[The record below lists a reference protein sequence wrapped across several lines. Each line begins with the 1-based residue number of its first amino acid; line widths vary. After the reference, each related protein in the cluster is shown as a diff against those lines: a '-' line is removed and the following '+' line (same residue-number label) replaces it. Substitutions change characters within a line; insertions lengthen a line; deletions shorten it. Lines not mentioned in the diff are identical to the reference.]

1 MTKKSKSKSK
11 KVEEEPQLKKIL
23 LWIMEKRIYFFSLL
37 ASVVFLN
44 IILYKLKPFFKK
56 KSIDSSM
63 LVEKTYSSWKESS
76 YNNREKLTQLKAYI
90 KKYPNLKPKYEGLIV
105 QNLLINENFLKEDES
120 LASSALDRT
129 KDELPFYYEFAKV
142 ALLINK
148 EDYVKALGSSKNLKA
163 NMLSDLSFL
172 QSESLPAGAV
182 LYSFNLLRI
191 ALLEAKLNNEK
202 EEMIA
207 WKELEDY
214 LKMGSEKDL
223 NENIKLA
230 AKALKQIFNE
240 NEIELRDYILYRK
253 SSLSSI
259 ES

>member
-1 MTKKSKSKSK
+1 MAKKSIKE
-11 KVEEEPQLKKIL
+11 EEEPRLKKML

-44 IILYKLKPFFKK
+44 VIVYKLKPFIKK
-56 KSIDSSM
+56 KAINSTE
-63 LVEKTYSSWKESS
+63 LVEKAYKSFEESS
-76 YNNREKLTQLKAYI
+76 YSDRENLSKLKAYI
-90 KKYPNLKPKYEGLIV
+90 KKYPSLKPKYEGLIV
-105 QNLLINENFLKEDES
+105 QNLLINEKFLKEDEN
-120 LASSALDRT
+120 LANSALDRT

-148 EDYVKALGSSKNLKA
+148 EDYVKALEVSKDLKA
-163 NMLSDLSFL
+163 RMLNDLSFL

-191 ALLEAKLNNEK
+191 ALLEAKLNNMK
-202 EEMIA
+202 EEIIA

-223 NENIKLA
+223 NDNIKIA
-230 AKALKQIFNE
+230 AKALRQIFNE

-253 SSLSSI
+253 NSLSSI